1 MDVSLTMWTLTI
13 LGLSALIAV
22 DFFIGRKPHDVSI
35 KEAGIWTVV
44 WIVLAAL
51 FGLGLLVFGESQASG
66 EFFAGFITEKS
77 LSVDNLFVFVLI
89 MAKFAVPS
97 HLQQRVLLIG
107 VLIALVLRAIFI
119 AAGAAII
126 ASFSW
131 VFYIF
136 GAFLIYTAWK
146 LIQEARSD
154 EEEEEFEENRLLKS
168 IEKRFG
174 VADKYHGTKLF
185 IRNNGKRV
193 MTPLMVVM
201 LAIGTT
207 DVLFALDSIPAI
219 FGLTQDPYI
228 VFTANAFALMGLRQL
243 YFLIGGLLRKLV
255 HLSYGL
261 SVILGFIGV
270 KLVLHALHES
280 GVHVPEISI
289 PFSLAFIC
297 GVLIVT
303 TITSLI
309 ASKRKAERKRP
320 RPTRSPGRTASRP
333 GSGRTQGVS
342 RTGTE
347 RLPDGDRSVRF
358 SVRDGD
364 PAPRTHPRGPTRR
377 KCCRRTAAKGAAAYE
392 SPDGTRAGNETGER
406 EHATSA
412 LPPALAPLRQM
423 RPLVTQRRV
432 LAMPRVDPGL
442 VRKQAEELRLD
453 VVDQAREGLGILV
466 RVAHPAGEEAVA
478 RENVRVA
485 VRVVVDQGDRA
496 GGVPHEMTGGQFD
509 AAHPD
514 RVPVLDG
521 HVRRDGDA
529 LGVVPAGV
537 GAGTGRADDVV
548 QRLPVIAVAVGG
560 DDGRDGVVADQPQ
573 QRLGLIGRVDQQ
585 LLVGGPTAQQI
596 GVVVHRADRDL
607 GDHQVWEFVHIRSAA
622 DLHHSAVCHGVSL

>member
-1 MDVSLTMWTLTI
+1 MTLWVLTI

-22 DFFIGRKPHDVSI
+22 DFLIGRKPHDVSM
-35 KEAGIWTVV
+35 KEAGTWTVV
-44 WIVLAAL
+44 WIALAAL
-51 FGLGLLVFGESQASG
+51 FGLGLMVFGTGQASG

-89 MAKFAVPS
+89 MAKFSVPS

-107 VLIALVLRAIFI
+107 VLIALVLRAVFI

-131 VFYIF
+131 VFFIF

-146 LIQEARSD
+146 LVQEARSD

-174 VADKYHGTKLF
+174 VADRYHGTKLF

-193 MTPLMVVM
+193 LTPLMVVM

-243 YFLIGGLLRKLV
+243 YFLIGGLLKKLV

-289 PFSLAFIC
+289 PVSLAVIC

-309 ASKRKAERKRP
+309 ASKRQAERE
-320 RPTRSPGRTASRP
+320 ASAVA
-333 GSGRTQGVS
+333 GSDGKGD
-342 RTGTE
+342 TGGSDSE
-347 RLPDGDRSVRF
+347 G
-358 SVRDGD
+358 G
-364 PAPRTHPRGPTRR
+364 
-377 KCCRRTAAKGAAAYE
+377 
-392 SPDGTRAGNETGER
+392 TGE
-406 EHATSA
+406 AGSKDS
-412 LPPALAPLRQM
+412 
-423 RPLVTQRRV
+423 V
-432 LAMPRVDPGL
+432 
-442 VRKQAEELRLD
+442 
-453 VVDQAREGLGILV
+453 QARS
-466 RVAHPAGEEAVA
+466 
-478 RENVRVA
+478 
-485 VRVVVDQGDRA
+485 
-496 GGVPHEMTGGQFD
+496 
-509 AAHPD
+509 
-514 RVPVLDG
+514 
-521 HVRRDGDA
+521 
-529 LGVVPAGV
+529 
-537 GAGTGRADDVV
+537 
-548 QRLPVIAVAVGG
+548 
-560 DDGRDGVVADQPQ
+560 
-573 QRLGLIGRVDQQ
+573 
-585 LLVGGPTAQQI
+585 
-596 GVVVHRADRDL
+596 
-607 GDHQVWEFVHIRSAA
+607 RS
-622 DLHHSAVCHGVSL
+622 